1 MAFTVDRRELGQQ
14 TMIRELLR
22 KIWPSLRATKSLY
35 FAGLA
40 LEPPK
45 APVFAGLVLEPSQVY
60 VLLVYFWV
68 DVNDLDRKQ
77 KKQGHTIQNFGARRL
92 DGLRSGSKNTSRF
105 PPEVVKLGVT
115 IQGQRPHKAEVWRS

>member
-60 VLLVYFWV
+60 VLLV
-68 DVNDLDRKQ
+68 
-77 KKQGHTIQNFGARRL
+77 
-92 DGLRSGSKNTSRF
+92 
-105 PPEVVKLGVT
+105 
-115 IQGQRPHKAEVWRS
+115 